1 MKYRCVCGNGA
12 AHGRGR
18 AADARTRSA
27 HRTGRT
33 ARSRAWLPHA
43 GSLCT
48 PPVRGSPPHLYAPCW
63 APSLA
68 RSVEVSLFAP
78 SVRPASL
85 RTRSLA
91 SARGDVPCAGVQPGV
106 HIVSRARA
114 LHGRPPAS
122 RAAPGRRCL
131 RLPCAKG
138 PADRAGP
145 PPPTARWGGTGPA
158 SGQLL
163 VVEPPPAAR
172 PPPSARRPPWC
183 AARAVCVRRARTTR
197 CRC

>member
-1 MKYRCVCGNGA
+1 MAQRMAVDVSPMRAREALTALGERRARVHGCRTLA
-12 AHGRGR
+12 AYVRH
-18 AADARTRSA
+18 
-27 HRTGRT
+27 
-33 ARSRAWLPHA
+33 LCA
-43 GSLCT
+43 G
-48 PPVRGSPPHLYAPCW
+48 PPHLYAPCW

-78 SVRPASL
+78 SGRPASL

-106 HIVSRARA
+106 HIVSRAHGRARA
-114 LHGRPPAS
+114 LHERPPAS

-138 PADRAGP
+138 PADRGGA

-163 VVEPPPAAR
+163 VVEHINI
-172 PPPSARRPPWC
+172 C
-183 AARAVCVRRARTTR
+183 II
-197 CRC
+197 